1 MTTLLAIIF
10 GALAL
15 TIQYRQLKSDMQA
28 SIESITKTHVPS
40 VSDSLYLFDYDAI
53 DSLMAGLIEQ
63 PFVKGIKIETE
74 SQGGDYDRKWG
85 SIDLENLP
93 FTFELSTQNEFGIE
107 TLGELSLYPNRLW
120 VMDSLKQVALSFVL
134 PLFLMAIAV
143 GSGAVTILKSLLF
156 KHLTEVVSQ
165 SQQMFESKTLS
176 PFTLD
181 RKISFRDAIDFVLEA
196 LNKLV
201 AQIQEGRIEQQ
212 QAIILLE
219 EHKRALESTVKER
232 TIELQKAKEAAE
244 HASQAKS
251 DFIANMS
258 HEIRTPMNGVMGF
271 IELGLMS
278 KPNDAMKHNLE
289 MAKIS
294 ANNLLG
300 LLNDI
305 LDFSKME
312 AGQFTLDP
320 HPFELNQ
327 LLIECTQLFLP
338 IAGQKKIS
346 LFLETQFCEEIWF
359 EGDSKRIAQ
368 IINNLVSNALKF
380 TDKGSVTLV
389 AKLIGKEAVE
399 ISVADTGIGIE
410 ENNRADLFDAFT
422 QADTSTTRKYG
433 GTGLGLK
440 ICADLIKKMN
450 GQFDLSSELGKG
462 SVFKFTL
469 ELPQVNCR
477 THQFSLP
484 NNKALLIALPYNE
497 TSFNLVKQAR
507 NANLNVKYVQAV
519 SKQDLE
525 EAGAIIT
532 RPETEITTEVPQLL
546 FDEIDQASSSFD
558 FPTTSFQFLESLS
571 KSLRLKTEPT
581 ATPSQVTKSNQ
592 KKRVLLVEDNEINQ
606 LVAKTMLEN
615 HDLIVDCAQ
624 NGQEALSCINRTSY
638 NLIFMDIQMPI
649 MDGFKTLS
657 EIQKDTRWNH
667 LPIVA
672 LTAMTSEDNFDVCID
687 AGFNDRLTK
696 PIELEKLES
705 IIHRYLPDVSSQQ

>member
-1 MTTLLAIIF
+1 MTTLLAILF

-15 TIQYRQLKSDMQA
+15 TIQYRQLKTDMQL
-28 SIESITKTHVPS
+28 SIDRITKTHVPA

-63 PFVKGIKIETE
+63 PFVKGIEIETE
-74 SQGGDYDRKWG
+74 SQDGNYDGKWG

-93 FTFELSTQNEFGIE
+93 FTFELSVENEFGVE
-107 TLGELSLYPNRLW
+107 ALGELSLYPNQLW
-120 VMDSLKQVALSFVL
+120 VMDSLQQVALSFVL

-143 GSGAVTILKSLLF
+143 GSGAVTILKSLIF
-156 KHLTEVVSQ
+156 KHLTAVVSQ
-165 SQQMFESKTLS
+165 SQEMFESKSLS

-181 RKISFRDAIDFVLEA
+181 RNNSFRDEIDFVLKA

-201 AQIQEGRIEQQ
+201 AQLQEGRIEQQ

-232 TIELQKAKEAAE
+232 TIELQQAKETAE
-244 HASQAKS
+244 QASQAKS

-278 KPNDAMKHNLE
+278 KPDDAMKHNLE
-289 MAKIS
+289 MAKMS

-320 HPFELNQ
+320 HPFELNH
-327 LLIECTQLFLP
+327 LLKECTQLFVP
-338 IAGQKKIS
+338 TASQKKVS
-346 LFLETQFCEEIWF
+346 LFLETQFYEEIWF

-380 TDKGSVTLV
+380 TDQGSVTLV

-450 GQFDLSSELGKG
+450 GQFDLTSEFGKG
-462 SVFKFTL
+462 SIFKVTL
-469 ELPQVNCR
+469 ELPVVSCIA
-477 THQFSLP
+477 HQYELP
-484 NNKALLIALPYNE
+484 SNKALLIALPYNE

-507 NANLNVKYVQAV
+507 NANLNVKYVQAA

-525 EAGAIIT
+525 EAGAIVTDVEIS
-532 RPETEITTEVPQLL
+532 TEIPYLL
-546 FDEIDQASSSFD
+546 FDQIDQTSSSFD
-558 FPTTSFQFLESLS
+558 FPTTSYHFLESLT
-571 KSLRLKTEPT
+571 KSLSLNKESKLTPDYVTER
-581 ATPSQVTKSNQ
+581 SYKN
-592 KKRVLLVEDNEINQ
+592 RVLLVEDNEINQ

-615 HDLIVDCAQ
+615 HDLIVDCAK

-638 NLIFMDIQMPI
+638 NLIFMDIQMPV
-649 MDGFKTLS
+649 MDGFEALR
-657 EIQKDTRWNH
+657 EIKKDTRWSG
-667 LPIVA
+667 LPIIA
-672 LTAMTSEDNFDVCID
+672 LTAMASEDNFDVCID

-705 IIHRYLPDVSSQQ
+705 IIHRYLPDVSSLQ